1 MKKLKQLTP
10 SEVLFIGG
18 ETANV
23 YQHVAGLVFLDASDR
38 PGFGFEAFRR
48 HMQTHIARIPQL
60 RWKLH
65 EVPLGLD
72 LPYWVEDEN
81 FNLDNHIRRIG
92 VPSPGDDEALADVV
106 SLLYCRHLPRDRP
119 LWEFW
124 FIEGLAKGKYAIV
137 QKMHHCLADGE
148 GAIQMAGLLWDMEPD
163 PPSAEMDSGNPVAV
177 AGEVPERWR
186 RSLNSAMGLARMPIR
201 TGREVYA
208 AIRQDIAGRL
218 PGGVKRRGR
227 AAAPPT
233 FFNDEIS
240 ADRGLAFG
248 SISLESVKAIKD
260 CYGVTVNDVILALV
274 SGSLREYLLARN
286 QLPSE
291 ALRTSIA
298 ISLRTERDDDFS
310 NRVTVASVTLG
321 TDQADP
327 LARMQAIAEES
338 ALAKED
344 ARRGGKSVM
353 EYMEL
358 FPPVM
363 VNVLT
368 RLAPAEQ
375 VPKLA
380 GVNLVVSNIRGSDKP
395 MYIGGARAEVIYP
408 MSIITPGGG
417 LNVTCLSYTDGI
429 HFGFTV
435 EPQMFPDPWLLVEG
449 LQRSLV
455 QYTKLVKKAKPG
467 RGKTSAP
474 QSRARKGAASARS
487 KKRTPRRR

>member
-18 ETANV
+18 ETDNV
-23 YQHVAGLVFLDASDR
+23 YQHVAGLVFLDASDS
-38 PGFGFEAFRR
+38 PAFDFEAFRH
-48 HMQTHIARIPQL
+48 HMETHINRLAQL

-72 LPYWVEDEN
+72 LPYWVEAED
-81 FNLDNHIRRIG
+81 FDLDNHIRRIG
-92 VPSPGDDEALADVV
+92 VPSPGDDQALAEVV
-106 SLLYCRHLPRDRP
+106 AHLYCRHLPRDRP

-124 FIEGLAKGKYAIV
+124 FIEGLAEGKYAIL

-163 PPSAEMDSGNPVAV
+163 PPLAQIDSGNPAV
-177 AGEVPERWR
+177 LAGEVPERWR
-186 RSLNSAMGLARMPIR
+186 RSLNSAMGLASMPIR

-218 PGGVKRRGR
+218 PGGIKRRER

-240 ADRGLAFG
+240 PDRGLAFG
-248 SISLESVKAIKD
+248 SISLESVKSIKD
-260 CYGVTVNDVILALV
+260 FYGVTVNDVILALV
-274 SGSLREYLLARN
+274 SGSLREYLLALGE
-286 QLPSE
+286 LPSE

-298 ISLRTERDDDFS
+298 ISLRTEGDDDFS

-321 TDQADP
+321 TDHADP
-327 LARMQAIAEES
+327 LVRLQAIAEES
-338 ALAKED
+338 ALAKKE
-344 ARRGGKSVM
+344 ARQGGKSVM

-449 LQRSLV
+449 LQRSLAE
-455 QYTKLVKKAKPG
+455 YTKLARKAKTG
-467 RGKTSAP
+467 RGKTPAAKKRTRKGSAP
-474 QSRARKGAASARS
+474 ARS
-487 KKRTPRRR
+487 KKKTPRRR